1 MIGTKIVLM
10 GNKLTLGHLNLI
22 GPDLHQHVR
31 VAFSFPDTVT
41 LSFQALEVRT
51 KLLQMFF
58 THFGLD
64 IIGDWST
71 VCW

>member
-1 MIGTKIVLM
+1 M

-31 VAFSFPDTVT
+31 VAFPFPNTMT

-51 KLLQMFF
+51 KMFQIF
-58 THFGLD
+58 FILFGQNIVD
-64 IIGDWST
+64 DWST